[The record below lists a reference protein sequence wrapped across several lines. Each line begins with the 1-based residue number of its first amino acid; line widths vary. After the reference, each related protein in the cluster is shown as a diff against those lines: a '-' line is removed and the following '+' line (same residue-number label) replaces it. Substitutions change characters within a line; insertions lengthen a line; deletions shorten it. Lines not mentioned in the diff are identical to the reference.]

1 MNRFRGLRLANRIA
15 LALTLLVSGQSA
27 LAHQGDQQRIRP
39 PHATQEGAQAE
50 ADRATIE
57 AHEMTVDS
65 MADLDMASEVL
76 TWPKEGDRPA
86 DDGGG
91 MVMGRRT
98 APATF
103 GGRLIAWLGAW
114 HPAVI
119 HFPIALPLTA
129 VFLELLAWLR
139 REPIYVANNQIL
151 LGLGALGAFVAAGFG
166 WAGAGL
172 PAAEDQWALMAHRWL
187 GSLVP
192 LLILVLWNMGRIAV
206 RAESGRRSRAYYVIF
221 GVTVVV
227 LLGQGFLG
235 GEVTHGAN
243 HMAF

>member
-1 MNRFRGLRLANRIA
+1 
-15 LALTLLVSGQSA
+15 
-27 LAHQGDQQRIRP
+27 
-39 PHATQEGAQAE
+39 
-50 ADRATIE
+50 
-57 AHEMTVDS
+57 
-65 MADLDMASEVL
+65 
-76 TWPKEGDRPA
+76 
-86 DDGGG
+86 
-91 MVMGRRT
+91 MGRRT

-139 REPIYVANNQIL
+139 RKPIYVANNQIL

-192 LLILVLWNMGRIAV
+192 LLILALWNMGRIAV
-206 RAESGRRSRAYYVIF
+206 RAESGRRSRAYYVIC
-221 GVTVVV
+221 GVTAVV